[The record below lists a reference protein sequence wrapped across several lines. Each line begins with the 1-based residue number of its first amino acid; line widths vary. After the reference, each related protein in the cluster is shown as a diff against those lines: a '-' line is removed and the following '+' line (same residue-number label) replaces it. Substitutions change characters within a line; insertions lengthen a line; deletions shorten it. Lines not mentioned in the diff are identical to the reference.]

1 MPHSATTL
9 IAVLLDRSG
18 SMASIKKDMEAGF
31 AALIAK
37 QDALPGTALVT
48 LSQFDTHYEDVFP
61 PIPAREVTGLHLQPR
76 GLTALLDAV
85 GRFVTEIRDELHRA
99 EDLEPQ
105 DVEPGPAPDKVIVVV
120 ITDGHEN
127 ASKTWT
133 VEGVRD
139 LVTGQQD
146 EHGWEFVF
154 LGANLDAVEVG
165 HDLGFRADRS
175 LTYSADSD
183 GVGDAMEVL
192 SDYVERSRS
201 TPGTPAGFSADDRRR
216 AIGDQG

>member
-1 MPHSATTL
+1 MANPGTPL

-18 SMASIKKDMEAGF
+18 SMATIKKDMEAGF

-37 QDALPGTALVT
+37 QAELPGTALVT

-61 PIPAREVTGLHLQPR
+61 PIPASEVTGLNLQPR
-76 GLTALLDAV
+76 GLTALLDAL

-99 EDLEPQ
+99 ETMHADT
-105 DVEPGPAPDKVIVVV
+105 GPDKVIVVV

-127 ASKTWT
+127 ASNTWT

-139 LVTGQQD
+139 LVSGQQD
-146 EHGWEFVF
+146 NHGWEFVF

-165 HDLGFRADRS
+165 RDLGFHADRS
-175 LTYSADSD
+175 LTYSADPD
-183 GVGDAMEVL
+183 GVEDAMELL

-201 TPGTPAGFSADDRRR
+201 TPGSPTGFSADDRRR
-216 AIGDQG
+216 AIGEQD